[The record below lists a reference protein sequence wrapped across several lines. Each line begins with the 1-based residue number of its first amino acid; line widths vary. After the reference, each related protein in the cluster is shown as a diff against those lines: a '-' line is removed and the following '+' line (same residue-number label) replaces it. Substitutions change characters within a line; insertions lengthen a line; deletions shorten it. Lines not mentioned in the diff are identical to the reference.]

1 MAGSQK
7 QDGPQLAD
15 NRDFRLLWL
24 GQGLSQVG
32 TQITVVALPL
42 LAVVTLG
49 GTPLQVSGLVAVEY
63 LPSLVLGLLAGLL
76 VDRMERRSV
85 MLVATSAASCC
96 SRPSPA
102 RRSPTSST
110 SLCSTC

>member
-7 QDGPQLAD
+7 QDGPQLTD

-42 LAVVTLG
+42 LAVATMR
-49 GTPLQVSGLVAVEY
+49 QVAVQPA
-63 LPSLVLGLLAGLL
+63 L
-76 VDRMERRSV
+76 
-85 MLVATSAASCC
+85 
-96 SRPSPA
+96 SPG
-102 RRSPTSST
+102 
-110 SLCSTC
+110 